1 MIHEDR
7 LLKYEFLWLILEL
20 DLYYGFEGQFL
31 EKFRSSD
38 VIALVELLFLPWGTH
53 LDIYELRILVNKHVE
68 KRIGFSPSGVVLG
81 IRGKFCT
88 VSTLMVLFWNN
99 AHCHLSLG

>member
-1 MIHEDR
+1 MGLR
-7 LLKYEFLWLILEL
+7 ANFWKN
-20 DLYYGFEGQFL
+20 
-31 EKFRSSD
+31 FRSSD

-53 LDIYELRILVNKHVE
+53 SDIYELRILVNKHVE
-68 KRIGFSPSGVVLG
+68 KRIGFSPSGVALG